1 MNPEFEFDLA
11 KGMNYIFDSSFLK
24 LDKALAREFSEI
36 KNRMCRYNISVT
48 LRSSEYRQKSGT
60 CNFKTQQ
67 VQEILLFTIL
77 INSYSFTDTPNI
89 VIPVFREDDE

>member
-1 MNPEFEFDLA
+1 MNPEYEFDLA

-24 LDKALAREFSEI
+24 LDKALAREFNEI

-60 CNFKTQQ
+60 GNFKT
-67 VQEILLFTIL
+67 
-77 INSYSFTDTPNI
+77 
-89 VIPVFREDDE
+89 

>member
-24 LDKALAREFSEI
+24 EDKALAKEFSEI

-48 LRSSEYRQKSGT
+48 LRSSEFRMKQINGSS
-60 CNFKTQQ
+60 NFRKQ
-67 VQEILLFTIL
+67 
-77 INSYSFTDTPNI
+77 
-89 VIPVFREDDE
+89 